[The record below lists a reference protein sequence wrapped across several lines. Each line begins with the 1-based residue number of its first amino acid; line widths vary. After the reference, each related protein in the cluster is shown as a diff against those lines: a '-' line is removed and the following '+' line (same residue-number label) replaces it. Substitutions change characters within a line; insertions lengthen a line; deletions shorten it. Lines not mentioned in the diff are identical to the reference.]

1 MIGITGIAASVS
13 GPVLNIFTFVKL
25 SENEV

>member
-1 MIGITGIAASVS
+1 MIRITGIVASVS
-13 GPVLNIFTFVKL
+13 EPVLNIFTFVKL